1 MAQLDEYRRKRNFK
15 RTPEPG
21 GASARRRGKGGN
33 GGNTFVI
40 HKHAARQLHFDLR
53 LENNGVLESWAVPKG
68 PSMETGVKRLAVRV
82 EDHPIEYG
90 NFEGTIPK
98 KEYGGGTIMIWDR
111 GAWTE
116 TRRSDGR
123 IDFVLAGHKLSG
135 SWTLTRTGKNDRK
148 GCDNWLLIKRSD
160 PHTAESL
167 PQSEVEM
174 DRSVV
179 SGRTMAQIAEGQD
192 PAEAHESGHERAA
205 TDARSVPGAR
215 RARAPLRVKPQL
227 ATLVDAVPTG
237 PEWLHEIK
245 FDGYRIVASLE
256 KGSVRLWSRNGK
268 DWTRRFSSIAA
279 SLEKIPAASAVLDG
293 EVVAMEKNGVSSFRK
308 LQQSLS
314 EDRTGELVYQAFD
327 LIHLDGASLRDT
339 PLLERKRALSGL
351 LERADF
357 EGSGSV
363 RFTEHLEGDGADLY
377 AHACRLGLE
386 GIISKHVNA
395 RYRATRN
402 RQWRKVKCVR
412 QDELLVGG
420 YTDPQG
426 TRIGFGALLLG
437 ARDDQGKVVYAGK
450 VGTGFSNRQLK
461 SVLARL
467 QKLKTAQCP
476 FDSCPE
482 QGGIHWVRPE
492 LVAEVEFTEWTRDGR
507 LRHPTFRGLRDDKN
521 PEDIRMPELS
531 DSNMDSNIGV
541 PARKSKRSRENQVAG
556 VTLSNPDRVL
566 YPDQGITKLELAR
579 YYEEIASWILP
590 QVRSRPL
597 SLLRCPQGRVKEC
610 FFQKH
615 PGVAISKHIARIDIR
630 EKSGTTSYLYIEKL
644 SDLVALVQAGTLE
657 LHVWG
662 CTVTDLERPDTLVFD
677 LDPGPDVPWPDVVE
691 ASRSLHH
698 RLHDLGLDGF
708 VRLTGG
714 KGLHVVVPLK
724 PKSGWDEVKGFARA
738 VASAHANDDPKKFT
752 TNMSKAKRRGRI
764 FIDYLRNGRGATAI
778 ASYSTRARKGAPVA
792 VPIRRDELS
801 PALTSNRYNIDS
813 VRRRLAALRSDPWEG
828 FEEARRP
835 LTRKLLA
842 TVGVRGD

>member
-1 MAQLDEYRRKRNFK
+1 
-15 RTPEPG
+15 
-21 GASARRRGKGGN
+21 
-33 GGNTFVI
+33 
-40 HKHAARQLHFDLR
+40 
-53 LENNGVLESWAVPKG
+53 
-68 PSMETGVKRLAVRV
+68 
-82 EDHPIEYG
+82 
-90 NFEGTIPK
+90 
-98 KEYGGGTIMIWDR
+98 
-111 GAWTE
+111 
-116 TRRSDGR
+116 
-123 IDFVLAGHKLSG
+123 
-135 SWTLTRTGKNDRK
+135 
-148 GCDNWLLIKRSD
+148 
-160 PHTAESL
+160 
-167 PQSEVEM
+167 
-174 DRSVV
+174 
-179 SGRTMAQIAEGQD
+179 
-192 PAEAHESGHERAA
+192 
-205 TDARSVPGAR
+205 
-215 RARAPLRVKPQL
+215 
-227 ATLVDAVPTG
+227 
-237 PEWLHEIK
+237 
-245 FDGYRIVASLE
+245 
-256 KGSVRLWSRNGK
+256 
-268 DWTRRFSSIAA
+268 
-279 SLEKIPAASAVLDG
+279 
-293 EVVAMEKNGVSSFRK
+293 
-308 LQQSLS
+308 
-314 EDRTGELVYQAFD
+314 
-327 LIHLDGASLRDT
+327 
-339 PLLERKRALSGL
+339 
-351 LERADF
+351 
-357 EGSGSV
+357 
-363 RFTEHLEGDGADLY
+363 
-377 AHACRLGLE
+377 
-386 GIISKHVNA
+386 
-395 RYRATRN
+395 
-402 RQWRKVKCVR
+402 
-412 QDELLVGG
+412 
-420 YTDPQG
+420 
-426 TRIGFGALLLG
+426 
-437 ARDDQGKVVYAGK
+437 
-450 VGTGFSNRQLK
+450 
-461 SVLARL
+461 
-467 QKLKTAQCP
+467 
-476 FDSCPE
+476 
-482 QGGIHWVRPE
+482 
-492 LVAEVEFTEWTRDGR
+492 
-507 LRHPTFRGLRDDKN
+507 
-521 PEDIRMPELS
+521 MPELS